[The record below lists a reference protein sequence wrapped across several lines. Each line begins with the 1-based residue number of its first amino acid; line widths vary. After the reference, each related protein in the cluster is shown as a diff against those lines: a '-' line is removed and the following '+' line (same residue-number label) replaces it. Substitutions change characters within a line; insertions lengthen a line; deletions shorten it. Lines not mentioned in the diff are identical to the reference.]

1 MKRRKS
7 APPSRA
13 ASSASGKGSASQADR
28 GRPSHDAA
36 GKRPGAVRLQKL
48 LSDAGVA
55 SRRRAE
61 ELILEGRVLVNDEVV
76 NTLPAFA
83 VPGADRIICDGE
95 LVKFEPPQYFMLH
108 KPKGYLCT
116 DSDPGGRPRAV
127 DLLPPG
133 LPKLFPV
140 GRLDM
145 DSTGLLLMTN
155 DGELS
160 ERVTHPRFG
169 VPKVYR
175 AEVRG
180 KVGGDVTAKL
190 LGGVHLAEGRISA
203 SLVRVV
209 HSAHDRSMLELTL
222 REGRDKQ
229 VRRMLAQC
237 GHKVRRLT
245 RIRIGPLT
253 LKGLPLGAARRL
265 APRELAELRAELKRA
280 KPRPRGKSA
289 VKRDQPPEQPGQR
302 AAPASPGPPKKPRK
316 GRNAQAPRAATRR
329 RTIIS

>member
-7 APPSRA
+7 APPSRVSPSTSEQGPSPA
-13 ASSASGKGSASQADR
+13 ARRASGSTGAE
-28 GRPSHDAA
+28 GR
-36 GKRPGAVRLQKL
+36 RPAAVRLQKL

-61 ELILEGRVLVNDEVV
+61 ELILEGRVLVNDEIV

-83 VPGADRIICDGE
+83 VPGADRIICNGE
-95 LVKFEPPQYFMLH
+95 LVRFEPPRYFMLH

-145 DSTGLLLMTN
+145 ESTGLLLMTN

-180 KVGGDVTAKL
+180 KVGGDVTARL
-190 LGGVHLAEGRISA
+190 LGGVHVAEGRVSA
-203 SLVRVV
+203 SQVRVV
-209 HSAHDRSMLELTL
+209 HSAHDRSMLEITL
-222 REGRDKQ
+222 REGRDRL

-265 APRELAELRAELKRA
+265 TPRELADLRAALQRA
-280 KPRPRGKSA
+280 KPRPRSKS
-289 VKRDQPPEQPGQR
+289 VVQRGERSESSRPGTQPTAEGAPATPSGRRVEQP
-302 AAPASPGPPKKPRK
+302 AESKL
-316 GRNAQAPRAATRR
+316 RR
-329 RTIIS
+329 RTVIS